1 MKIVRT
7 YNFFKTLGL
16 TNKQKALRHMQI
28 FNIFLQKTALFLLL
42 ILTFSCSKN
51 WNYDGYFGPQ
61 NWGNS
66 EENKFCKIGY
76 NQSPID
82 VTGEF
87 KDQELKFSYKN
98 SDVERKPTKHNLQI
112 EFDSKDFILRG
123 AKKYFIRHIEFHH
136 PSEHL
141 TGGAPHSLELQIYH
155 KSEDEQWLV
164 LAIFLEVG
172 KENSG
177 FNQLTKFLLDEKV
190 ERKLDLSK
198 IVKTDDK
205 LFFYDGS
212 FTTPPCR
219 EGVKW
224 YVAKTPLLISKE
236 QMNQII
242 KSAIFAKANARPV
255 QAFHPEKY

>member
-1 MKIVRT
+1 MLL
-7 YNFFKTLGL
+7 TLV
-16 TNKQKALRHMQI
+16 
-28 FNIFLQKTALFLLL
+28 
-42 ILTFSCSKN
+42 FSCSKN
-51 WNYDGYFGPQ
+51 WTYDGHFGPK

-82 VTGEF
+82 ILGEF
-87 KDQELKFSYKN
+87 KDQELKFFYKN
-98 SDVERKPTKHNLQI
+98 SDVEKQRAKHNLQI
-112 EFDSKDFILRG
+112 EFDSKDFVLRG
-123 AKKYFIRHIEFHH
+123 KKKYFIRHIEFHH

-141 TGGAPHSLELQIYH
+141 VGGKPHSLELQIYH

-172 KENSG
+172 KENSN
-177 FNQLTKFLLDEKV
+177 FNSLTELLLNKKLEG
-190 ERKLDLSK
+190 KLDLSK
-198 IVKTDDK
+198 IVKPSYE

-212 FTTPPCR
+212 LTTPPCK

-224 YVAKTPLLISKE
+224 YVEKTPLVISKE

-242 KSAIFAKANARPV
+242 KSSIFAKTNARPV